1 MAIVNLTSKD
11 FDAAIAEGMWVVDF
25 WATWCGP
32 CRMQGKLLDNGAAM
46 LEESGIKIGKV
57 NVDEEQELAMRF
69 GILSIP
75 SLLLFRDGQKINSFV
90 GVQQL
95 STIAEA
101 FK

>member
-1 MAIVNLTSKD
+1 
-11 FDAAIAEGMWVVDF
+11 
-25 WATWCGP
+25 
-32 CRMQGKLLDNGAAM
+32 M

>member
-1 MAIVNLTSKD
+1 MIDNLTAEN
-11 FDAAIAEGMWVVDF
+11 FDSAIAEGNWVVDF

-32 CRMQGKLLDNGAAM
+32 CRMQGKLLENGAEM
-46 LEESGIKIGKV
+46 LEKAGIKIGKV
-57 NVDEEQELAMRF
+57 NTDEEQELAVRF

-75 SLLLFRDGQKINSFV
+75 TLLLFRDGQKVAEFV

-95 STIAEA
+95 STLAEA

>member
-32 CRMQGKLLDNGAAM
+32 CRMQGKLIDNGAAM